1 MPEPNIMINVPAGS
15 GIDPMSSEEL
25 EAFRENAPECSR
37 GALWS
42 LLDWSLWGAGMADV
56 FREPLANTML
66 AAVPNN
72 VCRHAEAIMADFKQR
87 RGITRTGVDVYH
99 EQRDEIAQLRET
111 AQNQARMIEEITS
124 ACMTAERERDSA
136 VAAVQH
142 TGNAMTKVNA
152 AITQAMRLA
161 AAGDAAGAAAVLG
174 DVAPDG
180 GDLDG

>member
-87 RGITRTGVDVYH
+87 RGIT
-99 EQRDEIAQLRET
+99 
-111 AQNQARMIEEITS
+111 
-124 ACMTAERERDSA
+124 
-136 VAAVQH
+136 
-142 TGNAMTKVNA
+142 
-152 AITQAMRLA
+152 QAMRLA